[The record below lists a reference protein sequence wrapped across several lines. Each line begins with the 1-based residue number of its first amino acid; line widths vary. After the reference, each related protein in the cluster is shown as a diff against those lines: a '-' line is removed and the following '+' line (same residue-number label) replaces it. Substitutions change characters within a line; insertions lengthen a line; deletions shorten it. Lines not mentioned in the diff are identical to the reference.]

1 MLFRSRAGTPPTS
14 ALANERT
21 KEKRKG
27 RSIETQR
34 GSWADAVLAS
44 VPMLIVLPVLAYGV
58 YGDALAGTSVAIY
71 RAEIASIT
79 AQASRGFA
87 RRTIV
92 VVGDA
97 FPLIAHAKALG
108 ARVVA
113 QVLPASA
120 DLLASLPPAERQRVL
135 REAGK
140 GQADVAWQM
149 REDGRVQITPL
160 N

>member
-1 MLFRSRAGTPPTS
+1 MTQPATQPT
-14 ALANERT
+14 
-21 KEKRKG
+21 
-27 RSIETQR
+27 TQPTAQPTIP
-34 GSWADAVLAS
+34 S
-44 VPMLIVLPVLAYGV
+44 
-58 YGDALAGTSVAIY
+58 AIY
-71 RAEIASIT
+71 RSEIASIT
-79 AQASRGFA
+79 TQASRGFA

-120 DLLASLPPAERQRVL
+120 DLLASLPPAERKRVL

-149 REDGRVQITPL
+149 RDDGRVRITPL